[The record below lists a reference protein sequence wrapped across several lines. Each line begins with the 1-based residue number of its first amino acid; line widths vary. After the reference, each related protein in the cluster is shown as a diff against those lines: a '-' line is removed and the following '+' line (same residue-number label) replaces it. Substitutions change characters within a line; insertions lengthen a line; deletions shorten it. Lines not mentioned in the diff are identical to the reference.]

1 MKKLLFV
8 LTIICTILS
17 SCKKDPVI
25 TISVDKTEISADGK
39 DIATFK
45 VMCDDEKDVT
55 NDCRIFFSN
64 TKEELE
70 SITFSTTEPNT
81 YSFYA
86 TYDDIVSN
94 NTITITAIEVINE
107 EDEED
112 DNDDDAIVEA
122 PIVLSASTDTI
133 IANGEDVIS
142 FTIMQDTVN
151 VTSLSE
157 IFINDSLINGN
168 VFRTNIAG
176 HYTVYAKKND
186 TIVSNKISFFAKEV
200 NNNEEEGDDN
210 NNDNEG
216 DNEGD
221 IEDDDNDD
229 NAIVEAPIVLSASTD
244 TITADGKDI
253 IEFTVLQDTANVTN
267 STKIFVNDNPII
279 GNKFSTTEAGSYKVY
294 AKKDDIVSNEISFF
308 AKEVKN
314 NDDEDDDIIVEI
326 PIVISASTDTIIANG
341 EDVISFTIMQDTVN
355 VTSLSEIFIN
365 DSLIN
370 GNVFRTNIAGH
381 YTVYA
386 KKNDTIVSNK
396 ISFFAK
402 EVIVE
407 EENPI
412 VLTASKTSILA
423 DGKDK
428 VTFTVK
434 QDDND
439 ITSETK
445 IYVGENKLRLNT
457 FTSTTAGT
465 YTAYAMKGEL
475 KSNEI
480 TIVVEEI
487 VAEVPI
493 VLSAST
499 DTITADG
506 KDIIEFTVLQDTA
519 NVTNSTKIFVNDNP
533 IIGNKFSTTEAG
545 SYKVYAKKDDIVSN
559 EITFFAKEVIVEEE
573 SPILLTASKTSILAN
588 GKDKVTFTVKQD
600 DNDITSET
608 KIYVGENKL
617 RLNTFTST
625 TAGTYT
631 AYAMKGELKSNEITI
646 VVEEISEDAI
656 VLTASKTSISADDKD
671 MITFTVKQSDKDIT
685 SETEIYV
692 NNNKING
699 NTFTTSVAGTYKVY
713 AKKGELKSNEISITA
728 TAVAEPEKPIV
739 LTASTTNIS
748 ANGSDAVTFTV
759 TQENKDVTSQSN
771 IFVNGSKL
779 SGNKFTTYTAGS
791 YTVYAKKND
800 VTSNEITI
808 YAEAIPDMGKTV
820 VFAEGVSVSSGWY
833 DVNKLTKGGED
844 VNMCWAA
851 ASANIIQWWQDRY
864 VAAGNT
870 LPSTAITGEGT
881 KSYNGTK
888 YNLAIME
895 AYRDLWDNSR
905 GGSVSHGVTWYFEG
919 RNIMKEASA
928 GTHAQPLSNNT
939 GGYYANDWNKILPN
953 IYHGYDYVIVPG
965 ILEYND
971 LISGE
976 FNNYSIWAGLSGNA
990 SLKKFSDL
998 VVEFIDRGVTSLT
1011 VALAAN
1017 LGSIHHATTLWG
1029 YEIDNATGIITKVW
1043 LTDSD
1048 DMHQTGESGNPTEQ
1062 KLREYAVS
1070 YNEGTGTIKFSG
1082 APYGACYAVSLYP
1095 VSGYGSR

>member
-216 DNEGD
+216 D

-229 NAIVEAPIVLSASTD
+229 DAIVEA
-244 TITADGKDI
+244 
-253 IEFTVLQDTANVTN
+253 
-267 STKIFVNDNPII
+267 
-279 GNKFSTTEAGSYKVY
+279 
-294 AKKDDIVSNEISFF
+294 
-308 AKEVKN
+308 
-314 NDDEDDDIIVEI
+314 
-326 PIVISASTDTIIANG
+326 
-341 EDVISFTIMQDTVN
+341 
-355 VTSLSEIFIN
+355 
-365 DSLIN
+365 
-370 GNVFRTNIAGH
+370 
-381 YTVYA
+381 
-386 KKNDTIVSNK
+386 
-396 ISFFAK
+396 
-402 EVIVE
+402 
-407 EENPI
+407 
-412 VLTASKTSILA
+412 
-423 DGKDK
+423 
-428 VTFTVK
+428 
-434 QDDND
+434 
-439 ITSETK
+439 
-445 IYVGENKLRLNT
+445 
-457 FTSTTAGT
+457 
-465 YTAYAMKGEL
+465 
-475 KSNEI
+475 
-480 TIVVEEI
+480 
-487 VAEVPI
+487 PI

-573 SPILLTASKTSILAN
+573 SPIVLTASKTSILADGKDKVTFTVKQDDN
-588 GKDKVTFTVKQD
+588 DITSETKIYVGENKLKLNTFTSTTAGTYTAYAMKGELKSHEITIIVEEIVAEVPIVLSASTDTITADGKDIIEFTVLQDTANVTNSTKIFVNDNPIIGNRFSTTEAGSYKVYAKKDDIVSNEITFFAKEVIVEEESPIVLTASKTSILADGKDKVTFTVKQD

-864 VAAGNT
+864 VATGNT

-965 ILEYND
+965 ILEYKD

-976 FNNYSIWAGLSGNA
+976 FNNYSIWGNGSGLSGNA

-1048 DMHQTGESGNPTEQ
+1048 DMHQNGESGNPTEQ

-1070 YNEGTGTIKFSG
+1070 YNEGTGTIKFAG